1 MSLVLRGKK
10 EKEKEHTQPHTQAKG
25 CGPWFSFKSP
35 TTHTYAIICVKPTSW
50 SWTIPNI
57 RHTMKLAMGNPRR
70 VFIHDTFLGPSDV
83 RIRLLVW
90 TEVGWSWPRRPMRGL
105 RTWRSRAFSLACEVG
120 LQPLKGHYVVPLL
133 PHASLLDHPLF
144 GVLHQNLPNL
154 QLAGRRPTKGEQF
167 PNICFKLP
175 PPPSGLIIKG
185 TKGKQKKRE
194 RAHCSG
200 PTQ

>member
-120 LQPLKGHYVVPLL
+120 LQPLKGHYVVPHFLTLHFSTILCLAFCTKISRIFNLL
-133 PHASLLDHPLF
+133 GDDQQKGNSS
-144 GVLHQNLPNL
+144 
-154 QLAGRRPTKGEQF
+154 PTYVSS
-167 PNICFKLP
+167 CLP
-175 PPPSGLIIKG
+175 PPPGSL
-185 TKGKQKKRE
+185 
-194 RAHCSG
+194 
-200 PTQ
+200 